1 MLQKLKYIIL
11 IFSLILFNNSKLF
24 ASNLKSQINFSKSN
38 VSKFMVNEWDKT
50 VKFQKIKFNEMK
62 IQTENHKRDIN
73 KILKYFR

>member
-11 IFSLILFNNSKLF
+11 IFSLILFSNSKLF
-24 ASNLKSQINFSKSN
+24 ASNFKKQINFAKSN

-50 VKFQKIKFNEMK
+50 IKFQKIKFNEMK

-73 KILKYFR
+73 KILNYFR

>member
-24 ASNLKSQINFSKSN
+24 ASNLKSQINFAKSN

-62 IQTENHKRDIN
+62 IQTENYKRDIN

>member
-1 MLQKLKYIIL
+1 M
-11 IFSLILFNNSKLF
+11 ILFNNSKLF
-24 ASNLKSQINFSKSN
+24 ASNLKSQINFVKSN

-62 IQTENHKRDIN
+62 IQTENYKRDIN